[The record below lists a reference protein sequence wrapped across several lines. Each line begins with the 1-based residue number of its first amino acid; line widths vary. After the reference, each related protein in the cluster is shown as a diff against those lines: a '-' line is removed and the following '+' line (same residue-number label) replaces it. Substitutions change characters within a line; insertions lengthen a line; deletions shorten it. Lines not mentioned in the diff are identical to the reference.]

1 MFPQGVFMKY
11 CNVCLQPDT
20 RPNVIFHPDGVCA
33 ACRFQ
38 EERKNIDWDKRDKEI
53 KKIAQWAKKHS
64 TYFDCVVGVSGG
76 RDSTFQALYA
86 RDVLGLKVLLANAAP
101 DHITPWGRANI
112 ENLVQMGF
120 DLISVR
126 PNPIINKITMK
137 GAFYKY
143 GNPLKPTEYYL
154 WASAYRIAIN
164 YNVPLILQGENVAI
178 TLGLKGMEPTGDAL
192 QIFKHNTI
200 QEEASIWESE
210 KVKKEDLYF
219 WTPPTKEE
227 IDKSGVKAVFASYY
241 SPDWSWSGNTR
252 FSIRR
257 GLRGRD
263 NHRPENVGYLSPY
276 VQIDTDMLPVSNLL
290 KYLKF
295 GFGGVTDEVCYDLR
309 EGRVTQDEVCYDLAG
324 ENLTKEKAIQL
335 IEQYDGKCSNEYIGI
350 LCDYIGISIEEFWAH
365 VDNHVVNK
373 KLFRK
378 DPKTG
383 TWVPK
388 FKVGVGLKE

>member
-1 MFPQGVFMKY
+1 
-11 CNVCLQPDT
+11 
-20 RPNVIFHPDGVCA
+20 VCA

-38 EERKNIDWDKRDKEI
+38 EERKNIDWGKRSDEI
-53 KKIAQWAKKHS
+53 KKIVRWVKKRS
-64 TYFDCVVGVSGG
+64 DFFDCVVGVSGG

-120 DLISVR
+120 DLVSVR
-126 PNPIINKITMK
+126 PNPVINKITMK

-164 YNVPLILQGENVAI
+164 YKVPLILQGENVAI

-210 KVKKEDLYF
+210 KVKKADLYF

-241 SPDWSWSGNTR
+241 SPDWSWSGNTK
-252 FSIRR
+252 FSIKR
-257 GLRGRD
+257 GLRGRE
-263 NHRPENVGYLSPY
+263 NHKPENVGYLSPY

-295 GFGGVTDEVCYDLR
+295 GFGGVTDELCYDLR
-309 EGRVTQDEVCYDLAG
+309 EGRTTQDKVCYNLVGDT
-324 ENLTKEKAIQL
+324 LTKEKAIQL
-335 IEQYDGKCSNEYIGI
+335 IEQFDGKCSHEHIMVF
-350 LCDYIGISIEEFWAH
+350 CDYIGISTDEFWAH
-365 VDNHVVNK
+365 VDNNVVNK
-373 KLFRK
+373 KLFKK
-378 DPKTG
+378 DPETG
-383 TWVPK
+383 KWIPR
-388 FKVGVGLKE
+388 FRVGQGLIE